1 MDKKKRRL
9 TKKQF
14 IIGIIAVCSIALV
27 VEGILVVWML
37 TKKKPAL
44 SKQEGSSLAGYL
56 RGDIPESYICKA
68 YTVGE
73 NGERQLESIKHV
85 DYDDKGRKVHV
96 YTMQIGYYR
105 GDPFVKT
112 FEEEGFYFYDD
123 LDRVVSEEWKG
134 TNHVG
139 SHDISGEGNID
150 GGSERKVSYAYTEDG
165 YTKKTISTR
174 DGHNSSKEEERYN
187 SQGKC
192 VFREGVDFDEEG
204 NVTKTQKVEYTDQ
217 EELLRNIIYD
227 ASGEETEHD
236 IYEYDAFGNLIFRE
250 HVVEGKKLEHVEYD
264 PTERKATYYYGDRYG
279 DEYSKWIIYDE
290 VGRPIRHFI
299 GGMEASEH
307 YEYTYQYFNNTDKA
321 CRIKRYVSH
330 KRELFM
336 RQLLW
341 DEYENDSEGKIKEH
355 IGYIRDGEILTK
367 ELYEYDSL
375 GRITSVTTL
384 EGITLYEWNYFD
396 LSNPSKEVLRVT
408 TYNGNLLVRDV
419 LFMVSEDCEG
429 IRQLSTDPFTGIS
442 FSGISSCQCS
452 KKEPYTYTSAYASN
466 DGCIQFDY
474 VNYGIKCHLEVY
486 RGATYDER
494 DGALDS
500 EITSGFDS
508 LGNRVQTVCYLYWNS
523 CTASFTRQYDN
534 RGNLIRIEEFW
545 DDEEGEDIKGITE
558 FEYTYY

>member
-1 MDKKKRRL
+1 MANQRRHL

-14 IIGIIAVCSIALV
+14 IIGIVALCSIALV
-27 VEGILVVWML
+27 IEGILVVRML

-73 NGERQLESIKHV
+73 NGERQLESIEHV

-96 YTMQIGYYR
+96 YTMQIRYYR

-123 LDRVVSEEWKG
+123 LDRVVSEEWKE

-139 SHDISGEGNID
+139 RHDISGEGNID

-174 DGHNSSKEEERYN
+174 DGHYSSKEEERYN

-204 NVTKTQKVEYTDQ
+204 NVTETQKSEYTDQ
-217 EELLRNIIYD
+217 EVLLRSVTYD
-227 ASGEETEHD
+227 ASGEETKHD
-236 IYEYDAFGNLIFRE
+236 IYEYDAFGNLILRE
-250 HVVEGKKLEHVEYD
+250 YGVDGKKLDCAEYIPSERKTIYYQGDKDRLYGWNSYDEAGRLIQMVRWAISPVDGSYGGGYHEYD
-264 PTERKATYYYGDRYG
+264 
-279 DEYSKWIIYDE
+279 
-290 VGRPIRHFI
+290 
-299 GGMEASEH
+299 
-307 YEYTYQYFNNTDKA
+307 YQYYNSTDKS
-321 CRIKRYVSH
+321 CKGSRYTKNKDDSL
-330 KRELFM
+330 RLT
-336 RQLLW
+336 
-341 DEYENDSEGKIKEH
+341 DEYENDSEGKIKKH
-355 IGYIRDGEILTK
+355 IGYDKGGEIITK
-367 ELYEYDSL
+367 DFYEYDSL

-396 LSNPSKEVLRVT
+396 LSNPSKKALRVT
-408 TYNGNLLVRDV
+408 EYRGNLLVKDV
-419 LFMVSEDCEG
+419 LYMVSEDCEG
-429 IRQLSTDPFTGIS
+429 IRQLPTDPFTGIS
-442 FSGISSCQCS
+442 FRGISSCQCS
-452 KKEPYTYTSAYASN
+452 KEEPYTSVFASD

-474 VNYGIKCHLEVY
+474 ANYGIKCHLELY

-508 LGNRVQTVCYLYWNS
+508 LGNRVQTVCYLYRNS
-523 CTASFTRQYDN
+523 GTISCTRQYDN
-534 RGNLIRIEEFW
+534 RGNLIRIEEFR
-545 DDEEGEDIKGITE
+545 DYEEGEDRKDITE